1 MNGPDRNDGA
11 SRLPAWVHSRLL
23 KVAVSALLI
32 GLLLWRI
39 DLDEIGATL
48 SEVSWGLLALGTG
61 IFVVTNLVSA
71 WKWSLVIRAQ
81 GDEVSFGYLAALF
94 YIGLFF
100 NNFLPTNFG
109 GDVVKAF
116 KLSRVT
122 GRAAEA
128 AGSVVIDR
136 VTSTI
141 ALLTIAAVPALFQL
155 RLLGTRMALIVLA
168 MLLVAALIV
177 VFFASER
184 FARKVSG
191 LSIFRFDPL
200 GMRRHLRSFY
210 YALHDFQRHKGT
222 LAAVMLI
229 SLVYQGLQI
238 ITVYVLAL
246 SLGIEVSLIY
256 YFLFIPIVLAV
267 GMLPVSLNGLGVREG
282 AWVLLFGQVGVP
294 PAQAFTMSVLCFF
307 VMTVVSLLGGF
318 FYLFD
323 RALPAAGSTS
333 EAETGAGNG

>member
-1 MNGPDRNDGA
+1 MSRPDGGA
-11 SRLPAWVHSRLL
+11 PRLPAWVHSRLL
-23 KVAVSALLI
+23 KAAVSALLI
-32 GLLLWRI
+32 GLLLWRV
-39 DLDEIGATL
+39 DTGEIAATL
-48 SEVSWGLLALGTG
+48 GEVSWGLLALGAG
-61 IFVVTNLVSA
+61 IFIVTNLVSA
-71 WKWSLVIRAQ
+71 WKWGLVIRAQ
-81 GDEVSFGYLAALF
+81 GDRVAYGYLAALF

-116 KLSRVT
+116 KLSRMT

-141 ALLTIAAVPALFQL
+141 ALLTIAAVPALFEL
-155 RLLGTRMALIVLA
+155 RLLGARMALIVLA
-168 MLLVAALIV
+168 MLLAAALIV
-177 VFFASER
+177 AFFASER
-184 FARKVSG
+184 FARRLSG
-191 LSIFRFDPL
+191 LRIFSFDPM
-200 GMRRHLRSFY
+200 GVRRHLKSFY
-210 YALHDFQRHKGT
+210 YALHDFRRHRGT
-222 LAAVMLI
+222 LAAVMLV

-282 AWVLLFGQVGVP
+282 AWVLLFGQVGVAS
-294 PAQAFTMSVLCFF
+294 AQAFTMSVLSFF

-323 RALPAAGSTS
+323 RALPAAGAS